1 MNKEMKKEIK
11 AIIVAKVLTDGKS
24 ILEEIKNMS
33 TWISEQT
40 KEMNPWVV
48 APYLING
55 KVCADV
61 VVDIE
66 EKFSTTMEIFEGSAI
81 GEYLNSET
89 EKLYTELR
97 NSLRKLDLEYPD
109 IDNRVIIYTLATY
122 PHLAKFI
129 YGYSYL
135 ATQINYALED

>member
-1 MNKEMKKEIK
+1 MNQSMKKEIK
-11 AIIVAKVLTDGKS
+11 AIIVAKVLIDGKS
-24 ILEEIKNMS
+24 ILEQIRNLP

-81 GEYLNSET
+81 GDYLNSET
-89 EKLYTELR
+89 EKLVTELTD
-97 NSLRKLDLEYPD
+97 SLRKLDLEYPD
-109 IDNRVIIYTLATY
+109 ISNRTIIYTPATY

-135 ATQINYALED
+135 AAQINYALEY

>member
-1 MNKEMKKEIK
+1 MNQSMKKEIK

-24 ILEEIKNMS
+24 ILEEIRNLP

-66 EKFSTTMEIFEGSAI
+66 EKFRTTMEMLEGSAI
-81 GEYLNSET
+81 GAYLNSET
-89 EKLYTELR
+89 EKLVTELSD
-97 NSLRKLDLEYPD
+97 SLRKLDLEYPD
-109 IDNRVIIYTLATY
+109 ISNRTIIYTPATY

-135 ATQINYALED
+135 AAQINYALEY

>member
-1 MNKEMKKEIK
+1 MNQKMKDEVK
-11 AIIVAKVLTDGKS
+11 ATITAKILLDGQS
-24 ILEEIKNMS
+24 VREDIRDLS

-89 EKLYTELR
+89 EKLVTELID
-97 NSLRKLDLEYPD
+97 SLRKLDSEYPD
-109 IDNRVIIYTLATY
+109 ISNRTIIYTPATY

-135 ATQINYALED
+135 AAQINYALED